1 MTLDLLRVG
10 ERARV
15 VDVNENSN
23 LYQRFLDIGITK
35 NSKIECVLISPWNN
49 PKAYLIRGAVIAI
62 RNEDAK
68 YIKVIR
74 EGENANG

>member
-10 ERARV
+10 ESARV

-35 NSKIECVLISPWNN
+35 NSKI
-49 PKAYLIRGAVIAI
+49 
-62 RNEDAK
+62 
-68 YIKVIR
+68 
-74 EGENANG
+74 

>member
-1 MTLDLLRVG
+1 MTLDFLKVG

-15 VDVNENSN
+15 IEMDESSN
-23 LYQRFLDIGITK
+23 LYQRLLDIGITK

-68 YIKVIR
+68 CIKIIR
-74 EGENANG
+74 EEGAC

>member
-1 MTLDLLRVG
+1 MTLDFLKVG

-15 VDVNENSN
+15 IEMDESSN

-68 YIKVIR
+68 CIKIIR
-74 EGENANG
+74 EEGAC